1 MVLLQ
6 TVTITTNHTGNLNYT
21 HTQTHT
27 HTHTHT
33 HTPHDKMESQTVMII
48 VTFVTDAVDQS
59 CKCTLAES
67 YVYR

>member
-1 MVLLQ
+1 MLLQ

-21 HTQTHT
+21 HTQT